1 VAWRAAAAT
10 VRDPARQRGCASC
23 HSGWL
28 PPKMTVIIV
37 RQNARDTGSVRAWE
51 KYQHDTA
58 HLLRELGFTTKV
70 NDPLQGPNS
79 VVHRVDV
86 SARITVA
93 GVAVLW
99 IVECKLW
106 NSRVPKEKV
115 SALKDIVNDLAADRG
130 LLMSEEWFQSG
141 AIKLAAAKN
150 ITLSSLEDLR
160 SNAAEQL
167 ITSRVTR
174 AELRLL
180 RLIHR
185 VTRDLRTF
193 GPAVS
198 HLLPALAERATEADR
213 AEFARRPDAADFR
226 AAVKELATRIGD
238 ATVRSLAPSGLD
250 ASAMS
255 RTWRNGVSAAD
266 GDQTAV
272 AIQHL
277 AQALNQGRLDDWPVV
292 IKAPDDPKLAWSMPQ
307 LLGVVEPGLK
317 ELEERVDA
325 HEASIKGRP

>member
-1 VAWRAAAAT
+1 V
-10 VRDPARQRGCASC
+10 VIIARQ
-23 HSGWL
+23 
-28 PPKMTVIIV
+28 KV
-37 RQNARDTGSVRAWE
+37 RDTGSVRAWE

-58 HLLRELGFTTKV
+58 DLLREFGFATKV

-93 GVAVLW
+93 GVPVLW

-130 LLMSEEWFQSG
+130 LLMSEKWFQSG
-141 AIKLAAAKN
+141 AINLAAAKN
-150 ITLSSLEDLR
+150 ITLSNLDDLR
-160 SNAAEQL
+160 SNAAGQL

-193 GPAVS
+193 GPAVP
-198 HLLPALAERATEADR
+198 HLLPALAERLTEADR
-213 AEFARRPDAADFR
+213 TEFARRPDAADFR
-226 AAVKELATRIGD
+226 AGVNELAARIGD
-238 ATVRSLAPSGLD
+238 ATVRSLVPSGLD

-266 GDQTAV
+266 GDQTAA
-272 AIQHL
+272 AISHL
-277 AQALNQGRLDDWPVV
+277 AQALNQGRLGDWPVV
-292 IKAPDDPKLAWSMPQ
+292 VKAPDEPKLAWSMPQ
-307 LLGVVEPGLK
+307 LLGVVEPGLV
-317 ELEERVDA
+317 ELEGQVDA
-325 HEASIKGRP
+325 QQASITRRP